1 MLAMAL
7 AWTPN
12 GYSTIEGVQGRYF
25 IPIIFLLLICFQNS
39 KLYMN
44 ERITKVVLMIIVIL
58 PILTIGN
65 LILLVL

>member
-1 MLAMAL
+1 MTSNLTA
-7 AWTPN
+7 
-12 GYSTIEGVQGRYF
+12 TIR
-25 IPIIFLLLICFQNS
+25 IIFLLLICFQNS